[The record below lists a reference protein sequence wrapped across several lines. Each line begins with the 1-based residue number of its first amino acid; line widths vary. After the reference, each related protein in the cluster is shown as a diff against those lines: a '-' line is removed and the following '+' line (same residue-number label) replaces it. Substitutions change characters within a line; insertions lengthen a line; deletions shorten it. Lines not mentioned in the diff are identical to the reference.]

1 MKRDVKTTTFT
12 ESVLA
17 LQVKKNQ
24 SSCLQMVLRK
34 AIPRNYNLLKV
45 MN

>member
-17 LQVKKNQ
+17 LQVKKT
-24 SSCLQMVLRK
+24 
-34 AIPRNYNLLKV
+34 KV
-45 MN
+45 AVCRWF